1 VADYIN
7 KNILAQAYLH
17 IEPEDMESIDL
28 DAISEHLN
36 EFLRSRTDFF
46 FTSSADISV
55 EFAEGSIKIYGTVL
69 GTIAAIYSGIA
80 TYPSF
85 REGVLL
91 LYEDSKRLSE
101 YVVAEGLFTTNAR
114 HQNIVRLEARTGV
127 IGSLRKVVGLIDQ
140 ARNMNGVK
148 SADKIEEKLVEADT
162 ELRLLLSNL
171 NSEEDL
177 QLVRNGLKNL
187 FEELPEVPAPPPRSF
202 NSQIAIRRYQVAR
215 SQAVQTCTS

>member
-1 VADYIN
+1 MADYIN

-17 IEPEDMESIDL
+17 IEPEDIESIDL
-28 DAISEHLN
+28 DAISEHLS

-55 EFAEGSIKIYGTVL
+55 EFAEGSIKVYGTVL

-114 HQNIVRLEARTGV
+114 HQNVVRLEARTGV

-171 NSEEDL
+171 NAEEDL
-177 QLVRNGLKNL
+177 
-187 FEELPEVPAPPPRSF
+187 
-202 NSQIAIRRYQVAR
+202 
-215 SQAVQTCTS
+215 